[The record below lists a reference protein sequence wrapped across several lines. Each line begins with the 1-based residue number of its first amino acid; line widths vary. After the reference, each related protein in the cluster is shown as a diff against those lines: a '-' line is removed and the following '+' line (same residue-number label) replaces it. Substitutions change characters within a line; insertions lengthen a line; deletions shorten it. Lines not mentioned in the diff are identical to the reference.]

1 MCGEEE
7 NNIKRPLFWI
17 AVCFALGEAYAVAAG
32 HSVIVSGLMIMAALV
47 LSVCTD
53 RAGTAM
59 SFFRNPIYRRLLTG
73 NIFLLVTLLGFMNI
87 RSVDRQGQLADEI
100 TEIDRCRVVCSVY
113 DVRNANKDYHVY
125 VKTESM
131 DNQRIGTKL
140 ILYMDNV
147 DDIKMGQQIAVYGR
161 IERPDI
167 ASNPG
172 EFDARSYYAYKGIYM
187 ICRDAVI
194 TERGRGYST
203 IRQFLYSFR
212 LKAGETLDRY
222 LAVRDASVMRAMLL
236 GEKSGIDRDTKR
248 LFQLNGIAHILAI
261 SGVHIAIIG
270 MTLFKLLR
278 RISGSNVMPGIVS
291 VCVIVLYGM
300 MTGLAS
306 STCRA
311 VIMMTVVVAAKIKG
325 RSPDMMTSAG
335 IACVIQAVAD
345 PYIVMDAGFQLSFAA
360 VLGIAVVDPMLEKIV
375 GHGGRL
381 SALRINVS
389 VTLTTTPLVVYY
401 FYQFPLYSVVLNMV
415 VVPFVSV
422 LIFCS
427 MAAIFFGMMPGVWGF
442 ASVTAQFLAMPVRY
456 ILAAYRA
463 LCELMCKLPEYSVN
477 VGHVSVEMVA
487 VYYVTLVVVLWLLC
501 RIRQKNIERPTVR
514 RAAVLAVFF
523 AVACVTYEYMAY
535 DRNFRVV
542 YMDVGQGDGILIRSG
557 KGVNILIDGGSSDNS
572 QVGEYVIVPVLRY
585 YGAAHIDYAFVT
597 HADSDHISGL
607 KYILQTENTG
617 IIIENIVLPLYGM
630 QDDFEELKEAAGNAG
645 VNILY
650 MKKGDAMEVS
660 AGGVDE
666 LFGRDMAKI
675 SLSFLYPGPETGI
688 NDINELSA
696 VIRLD
701 YQSHRML
708 FTGDLGDAGERYLLD
723 EHADVRAD
731 VLKVGHHGSRYSSC
745 VDFLDAVSPEFA
757 VISAGADNR
766 YGHPH
771 AETLDRLEAHRVGV
785 KSTIEC
791 GAVSVKIDRG
801 GLKLEQYR

>member
-47 LSVCTD
+47 LSVCAD

-59 SFFRNPIYRRLLTG
+59 SFFRGPIYRRILIG
-73 NIFLLVTLLGFMNI
+73 GIFLLVTLIGYMNI
-87 RSVDRQGQLADEI
+87 RSVDRQEQLADEI
-100 TEIDRCRVVCSVY
+100 AEIDRCRVVCGVY
-113 DVRNANKDYHVY
+113 DVRNASKGYQVY

-131 DNQRIGTKL
+131 NNRRVGTKL

-147 DDIKMGQQIAVYGR
+147 DDTKIGQQIAVYGR
-161 IERPDI
+161 MERPDT

-172 EFDARSYYAYKGIYM
+172 EFDARSYYAYKGIYI

-194 TERGRGYST
+194 TERGSGYST
-203 IRQFLYSFR
+203 VRQFLYRFR
-212 LKAGETLDRY
+212 LKAGETLDGY
-222 LAVRDASVMRAMLL
+222 FTGRDASVIRAMLL

-325 RSPDMMTSAG
+325 RSSDMMTSAG
-335 IACVIQAVAD
+335 IACVIQAVTD
-345 PYIVMDAGFQLSFAA
+345 PYIVMDVGFQLSFAA
-360 VLGIAVVDPMLEKIV
+360 VLGIAVADPMLEKIV

-389 VTLTTTPLVVYY
+389 VTLATTPLVIYY
-401 FYQFPLYSVVLNMV
+401 FYQFPLYSIVLNMV

-427 MAAIFFGMMPGVWGF
+427 IAVIFFGMMSGAGTF
-442 ASVTAQFLAMPVRY
+442 ASVTAQFLAVPARH

-463 LCELMCKLPEYSVN
+463 LCELMCKLPGYSVN

-487 VYYVTLVVVLWLLC
+487 VYYVTLVAVLWLLC
-501 RIRQKNIERPTVR
+501 RIRQKNMERPAVM
-514 RAAVLAVFF
+514 RAAALAVFF

-535 DRNFRVV
+535 DRDFRVV
-542 YMDVGQGDGILIRSG
+542 CMDVDQGDEIGR
-557 KGVNILIDGGSSDNS
+557 
-572 QVGEYVIVPVLRY
+572 
-585 YGAAHIDYAFVT
+585 AHV
-597 HADSDHISGL
+597 
-607 KYILQTENTG
+607 
-617 IIIENIVLPLYGM
+617 
-630 QDDFEELKEAAGNAG
+630 
-645 VNILY
+645 
-650 MKKGDAMEVS
+650 
-660 AGGVDE
+660 
-666 LFGRDMAKI
+666 
-675 SLSFLYPGPETGI
+675 
-688 NDINELSA
+688 
-696 VIRLD
+696 
-701 YQSHRML
+701 
-708 FTGDLGDAGERYLLD
+708 
-723 EHADVRAD
+723 
-731 VLKVGHHGSRYSSC
+731 
-745 VDFLDAVSPEFA
+745 
-757 VISAGADNR
+757 
-766 YGHPH
+766 
-771 AETLDRLEAHRVGV
+771 
-785 KSTIEC
+785 
-791 GAVSVKIDRG
+791 
-801 GLKLEQYR
+801 